1 MLDYPL
7 ESKTVLFN
15 SLYGS
20 IVLLEKSEKE
30 KIIKLLKN
38 PHSDE
43 FLINNADT
51 KLLYDQKFLI
61 NDDIDEFSIVENRKK
76 YGIEDKNRL
85 DVVLIPTLDCNFSCK
100 YCYEN
105 PIESSMHDFTDKSL
119 IMWLNK
125 EIPKYKLVL
134 IHWYGGEPLLEI
146 NRILTISDHIKKIAK
161 TNNVGL
167 AIHVTTNGYYFNKKN
182 IFDLV
187 NCNITDFQVT
197 LDGSE
202 KHHDELRVLKN
213 GKATFKKIFQNIIDL
228 ALIDSNVK
236 ISLRTNFNH
245 TNLNSIPELLN
256 QFPVKIRNQL
266 RVIFEPIFGNCQMS
280 AIDNIE
286 TNLLF
291 EKLSM
296 YYKLAEDLGYD
307 VILGLSTVYIG
318 KLVYCY
324 AERMNQYI
332 INYNG
337 DVYKCSVSDFS
348 KKDRVGYIN
357 NQGNFIIEKVNYSK
371 WIKNKLFEEKCSSCK
386 YLPLCMGGCRKMILK
401 HNSPEDT
408 CKIIPANTYYF
419 IKQMVFAK
427 MNNLGEGRYYE
438 NN

>member
-1 MLDYPL
+1 M
-7 ESKTVLFN
+7 
-15 SLYGS
+15 
-20 IVLLEKSEKE
+20 
-30 KIIKLLKN
+30 
-38 PHSDE
+38 
-43 FLINNADT
+43 
-51 KLLYDQKFLI
+51 I
-61 NDDIDEFSIVENRKK
+61 NDDIDEFRIVENRKK

-85 DVVLIPTLDCNFSCK
+85 DVVLIPTLNCNFSCK

-105 PIESSMHDFTDKSL
+105 HIESSMNDFTEKSL

-125 EIPKYKLVL
+125 EIPKYKFVL

-146 NRILTISDHIKKIAK
+146 NRILTISDHIKNIAK

-167 AIHVTTNGYYFNKKN
+167 AIHVTTNGYLFNKKN

-337 DVYKCSVSDFS
+337 DVYKCSVSNFS

-371 WIKNKLFEEKCSSCK
+371 WIKNKLFEEKCFGCK

-401 HNSPEDT
+401 HNSTEDT
-408 CKIIPANTYYF
+408 CKIILANTYYF

-427 MNNLGEGRYYE
+427 TNNLGEGRYYE
-438 NN
+438 SN